1 MNRIIFIFILICL
14 VACGQSKKGVTN
26 PGEKFEAKFVRLM
39 NDTSKMMLIQN
50 VVINYDELYA
60 EADSALLEKPIE
72 TVTLFSPK
80 KVIFKKEKLILN
92 ENNDTIRYNKKEGK
106 LYSN

>member
-1 MNRIIFIFILICL
+1 MKSNIFIFLQVCL
-14 VACGQSKKGVTN
+14 VACGQNKPVTGS
-26 PGEKFEAKFVRLM
+26 GEKFETKFVRLID
-39 NDTSKMMLIQN
+39 DTSKMMLIQN
-50 VVINYDELYA
+50 VVISYGDLYA

-80 KVIFKKEKLILN
+80 KVIFKKENLTLGKH
-92 ENNDTIRYNKKEGK
+92 NDTIRYIKSEGK